1 MQDCSVGEDTCHQ
14 GPLPEFNPC
23 QPHGRRKEPLTGHM
37 LVGCMHTCITERE
50 HKGTNKQININK

>member
-23 QPHGRRKEPLTGHM
+23 QPHGRRKEPLTGCP
-37 LVGCMHTCITERE
+37 LSDTCLLGACI
-50 HKGTNKQININK
+50 HA